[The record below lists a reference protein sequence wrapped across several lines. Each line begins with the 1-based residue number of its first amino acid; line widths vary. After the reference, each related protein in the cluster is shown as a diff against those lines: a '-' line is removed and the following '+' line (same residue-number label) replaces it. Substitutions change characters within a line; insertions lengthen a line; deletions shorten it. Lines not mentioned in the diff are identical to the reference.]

1 MPKRSSK
8 PPQDENEAAV
18 QAVARLTGA
27 QVAKPEKNPAAVAL
41 GRLGVP
47 KVAPQGRGSSP
58 PSGGPRSPGKPPVH
72 AGSAHQ
78 PRNLRHRD

>member
-27 QVAKPEKNPAAVAL
+27 QVAKPEKTLLPWHWVA
-41 GRLGVP
+41 LGVP

-58 PSGGPRSPGKPPVH
+58 PSGGPRSPGKRPCTLEAPP
-72 AGSAHQ
+72 A
-78 PRNLRHRD
+78 RNLRHRD